1 MKYAEINARIPFLL
15 SLAALE
21 DKAHYRINQLSGEI
35 RRRLS
40 IARALINRPELLILD
55 EPATGLDP

>member
-1 MKYAEINARIPFLL
+1 M
-15 SLAALE
+15 
-21 DKAHYRINQLSGEI
+21 

>member
-1 MKYAEINARIPFLL
+1 M
-15 SLAALE
+15 AALE
-21 DKAHYRINQLSGEI
+21 DKAHYRINQLSGGI

-40 IARALINRPELLILD
+40 IARVLINRPELLILD